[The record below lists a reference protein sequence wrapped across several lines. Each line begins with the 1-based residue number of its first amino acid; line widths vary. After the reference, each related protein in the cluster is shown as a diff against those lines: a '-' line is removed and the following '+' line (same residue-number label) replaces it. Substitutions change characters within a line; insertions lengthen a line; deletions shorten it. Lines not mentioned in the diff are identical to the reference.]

1 MKKTDLPEM
10 TLEQFKKAVKNAP
23 NIGDENFDSYIEWAV
38 KHFPLIPTTKE
49 LEKVFG
55 NMTHEWVVGQT
66 INFERNK
73 EDIIF
78 LGELEAERV
87 SAGTDFESVGTFQS
101 LGYECKDGRWISGGC
116 KF

>member
-1 MKKTDLPEM
+1 MNTM
-10 TLEQFKKAVKNAP
+10 QFKKAVKNAP
-23 NIGDENFDSYIEWAV
+23 KIGDEDFDSYIELAV
-38 KHFPLIPTTKE
+38 KHFPVIPTTKE

-55 NMTHEWVVGQT
+55 YMSHEWNIGRE

-78 LGELEAERV
+78 FETLRAERV
-87 SAGTDFESVGTFQS
+87 SAGTDFENIGTLQS
-101 LGYECKDGRWISGGC
+101 IGYQNKDGHWISGGC